1 MNSFALKSTT
11 LLLGALMMATLFGL
25 AGHTSDDANPLDISK
40 HDVVMGEQDA
50 PVTVIE
56 YASMTCG
63 HCADF
68 HNDVLPKIKKNYID
82 TGKIN
87 FVLRDMPWD
96 PLALA
101 VSKITRCAPDDK
113 FYNFVSAFFDTQKS
127 WVKSDDPIAALK
139 KNARLGGMDGESV
152 EACLSNADVHARV
165 TQSREKGLETLGVK
179 STPTFFI
186 GDDEVVP
193 GNVGY
198 EKMANTLDEVL
209 ERRE

>member
-1 MNSFALKSTT
+1 MNSFALKLTT
-11 LLLGALMMATLFGL
+11 ALFGALLMVTLSGL
-25 AGHTSDDANPLDISK
+25 VAYTSDNENPLTISK
-40 HDVVMGEQDA
+40 HDVVMGDDA
-50 PVTVIE
+50 APLTVIE
-56 YASMTCG
+56 YASMTCS

-68 HNDVLPKIKKNYID
+68 HNNVFPKLKKNYID

-101 VSKITRCAPDDK
+101 VSKITRCAPDGQFYK
-113 FYNFVSAFFDTQKS
+113 FTSAFFETQKT
-127 WVKSDDPIAALK
+127 WVQSDDPIEALK
-139 KNARLGGMDGESV
+139 KTARLGGMDGARV
-152 EACLSNADVHARV
+152 EECLSDAAVHTRV
-165 TQSREKGLETLGVK
+165 TQSREMGLETLGVK

-198 EKMANTLDEVL
+198 EKMANFLDKVL
-209 ERRE
+209 KRAE